1 MERKT
6 RIYSY
11 RLQNGRGPT
20 QIISQRLNTV
30 GERRQKM
37 SSRMRLE
44 GVAGMSA
51 WGDDWGVGGGWGG
64 VRDRD
69 RKTDRETERE
79 SAGLAWRR
87 GCI

>member
-37 SSRMRLE
+37 SSRMGLE

-51 WGDDWGVGGGWGG
+51 WGEDWGVGGGGG
-64 VRDRD
+64 
-69 RKTDRETERE
+69 E
-79 SAGLAWRR
+79 
-87 GCI
+87 